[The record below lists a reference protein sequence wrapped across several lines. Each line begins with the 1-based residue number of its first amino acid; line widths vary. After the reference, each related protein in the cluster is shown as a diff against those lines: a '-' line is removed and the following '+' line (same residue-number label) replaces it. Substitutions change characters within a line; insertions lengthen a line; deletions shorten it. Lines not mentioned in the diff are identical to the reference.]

1 MDQRHSEELAMLDA
15 FDKIFI
21 INLKSEI
28 CEQLEHIGLPASS
41 PKVARFDAVRP
52 ADAGGFPSIG
62 ARGCFMSHLGVL
74 EQASQEG
81 LSKILIL
88 EDDLDF
94 GEAFKRTWPSTE
106 QQLRSGQW
114 GIFYGCYELG
124 GPVAA
129 GKEIGPTLIEAPSRL
144 SIGTTPFVA
153 FQGPC
158 IQSARDFLTAMLG
171 RPPGSA
177 DGGPMHVDG
186 AYNWLRLKHPDIS
199 TWVSREQ
206 LGHQRPSRTD
216 IHELRWYDRAPGVSA
231 LVQLIRQLK
240 RALRR

>member
-21 INLKSEI
+21 INLKSRPDRWAEI

-144 SIGTTPFVA
+144 SIAPRRLSLFKA
-153 FQGPC
+153 P
-158 IQSARDFLTAMLG
+158 
-171 RPPGSA
+171 
-177 DGGPMHVDG
+177 
-186 AYNWLRLKHPDIS
+186 AYKA
-199 TWVSREQ
+199 
-206 LGHQRPSRTD
+206 
-216 IHELRWYDRAPGVSA
+216 HETF
-231 LVQLIRQLK
+231 
-240 RALRR
+240 

>member
-1 MDQRHSEELAMLDA
+1 MLDA

-21 INLKSEI
+21 INLKTRPDRWAEI
-28 CEQLEHIGLPASS
+28 CEQLERIGLSGTSA
-41 PKVARFDAVRP
+41 KVVRFDAVRP
-52 ADAGGFPSIG
+52 AEPGGFPSIG

-74 EQASQEG
+74 EQAIQEG
-81 LSKILIL
+81 LNKVLIL

-94 GEAFKRTWPSTE
+94 GEAFKRTWPAID
-106 QQLRSGQW
+106 QQLKSGTW
-114 GIFYGCYELG
+114 GIFYGCYEAHGL
-124 GPVAA
+124 PAA
-129 GKEIGPTLIEAPSRL
+129 STDLNPNLVQASSDL

-153 FQGPC
+153 FQGAS
-158 IQSARDFLTAMLG
+158 IRKARDFLAALLE
-171 RPPGSA
+171 RPPGSP

-186 AYNWLRLKHPDIS
+186 AYNWLRAKHPEIS

-216 IHELRWYDRAPGVSA
+216 IHELRWYDSTPGISS
-231 LVQLIRQLK
+231 LTQLARQLK